1 MVRDHP
7 GSHIKVKTSNCFL
20 LVLRKTSMAHHKS
33 AEKRNRQSV
42 KRNQY
47 NRANKKL
54 VKDAVKAVRTA
65 TDSADAAAK
74 LIIATSIL
82 DKVTARGVMHKNTAS
97 NRKSSLARAVNR
109 LKAAATA

>member
-1 MVRDHP
+1 
-7 GSHIKVKTSNCFL
+7 
-20 LVLRKTSMAHHKS
+20 MAHHKS
-33 AEKRNRQSV
+33 AEKRNRQSI

-47 NRANKKL
+47 NRANKRL

-65 TDSADAAAK
+65 TDAADAEAK